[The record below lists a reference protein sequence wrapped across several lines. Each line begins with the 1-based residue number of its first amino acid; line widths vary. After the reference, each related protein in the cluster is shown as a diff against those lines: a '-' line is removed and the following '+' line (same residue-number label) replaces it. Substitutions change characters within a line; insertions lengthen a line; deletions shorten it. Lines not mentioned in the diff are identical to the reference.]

1 MSAGARGGFSVTD
14 FKVPRR
20 YLDMIIRPDS
30 EGGREYVDQPG
41 LADDDYISSL
51 EFMDRCLRHF
61 RKTGYESLANAS
73 MVVPFGSF
81 GMIVSSVADSKD
93 FEEAPKRC
101 VAAVEILR
109 PDLVARFV
117 RTKDRLKLDIT
128 CKRPATTG
136 MEIGLE
142 FFVLALHTSFR
153 WMTGK
158 SLRPVSVRGAAKI
171 NGFDESLLVVL
182 AAPMTRRGTGV
193 TLYYPLDYAG
203 IEILP
208 VKYES
213 WGAQEVPEFLRMM
226 QEAAEARSATDG
238 ATAAPVAEQA
248 AELIRQ
254 GVVTEAGVAQRME
267 APRSANY
274 CPTRGARRC
283 SGCWRP
289 TRASRRSPRKSAIPT
304 SAACGAPAS
313 NGLASRS
320 RNIAKKYVNRKF
332 SAIVL
337 QYFSQNKPGRKN
349 DLGAK

>member
-1 MSAGARGGFSVTD
+1 MSAGARGGFSITD

-93 FEEAPKRC
+93 FEEALKRC

-203 IEILP
+203 IAILP

-226 QEAAEARSATDG
+226 QEAAEARG
-238 ATAAPVAEQA
+238 ASNGTAAAPVAEQA

-267 APRSANY
+267 ISAASLRRRLTDAGTSFRQLLSDTRREAVQRLLATDKSLEAIAEEVGYSDERSL
-274 CPTRGARRC
+274 RRAC
-283 SGCWRP
+283 VQWFGIPLAQYREEI
-289 TRASRRSPRKSAIPT
+289 RKS
-304 SAACGAPAS
+304 
-313 NGLASRS
+313 
-320 RNIAKKYVNRKF
+320 
-332 SAIVL
+332 
-337 QYFSQNKPGRKN
+337 
-349 DLGAK
+349 

>member
-1 MSAGARGGFSVTD
+1 
-14 FKVPRR
+14 
-20 YLDMIIRPDS
+20 
-30 EGGREYVDQPG
+30 
-41 LADDDYISSL
+41 
-51 EFMDRCLRHF
+51 
-61 RKTGYESLANAS
+61 
-73 MVVPFGSF
+73 
-81 GMIVSSVADSKD
+81 
-93 FEEAPKRC
+93 
-101 VAAVEILR
+101 
-109 PDLVARFV
+109 
-117 RTKDRLKLDIT
+117 
-128 CKRPATTG
+128 

-238 ATAAPVAEQA
+238 AAAAPVAEQA

-267 APRSANY
+267 ISAASLRRRLTDAGTSFRQLLSDTRREAVQRLLATDKSLEAIAEEVGYSDERSL
-274 CPTRGARRC
+274 RRAC
-283 SGCWRP
+283 VQWFGIPLAQYREEI
-289 TRASRRSPRKSAIPT
+289 RKS
-304 SAACGAPAS
+304 
-313 NGLASRS
+313 
-320 RNIAKKYVNRKF
+320 
-332 SAIVL
+332 
-337 QYFSQNKPGRKN
+337 
-349 DLGAK
+349 

>member
-267 APRSANY
+267 ISAASLRRRLTDAGTSFRQLLSDTRREAVQRLLATDKSLEAIAEEVGYSDERSL
-274 CPTRGARRC
+274 RRAC
-283 SGCWRP
+283 VQWFGIPLAQYREEI
-289 TRASRRSPRKSAIPT
+289 RKS
-304 SAACGAPAS
+304 
-313 NGLASRS
+313 
-320 RNIAKKYVNRKF
+320 
-332 SAIVL
+332 
-337 QYFSQNKPGRKN
+337 
-349 DLGAK
+349 